1 MPEVNSVSS
10 ISIVYILCIANCYCK
25 SLAFVILTHV
35 TQIIV
40 KVLYLTSKFNLGNFS
55 DIFEHFNWYNVGLC
69 GRFTAFLLLY
79 LSLFWR

>member
-1 MPEVNSVSS
+1 MPEVNVNSVSS

-40 KVLYLTSKFNLGNFS
+40 QVLYLTSIS
-55 DIFEHFNWYNVGLC
+55 A
-69 GRFTAFLLLY
+69 TFLTY
-79 LSLFWR
+79 LNILTGTM